1 MNACRTLG
9 LRGAEMCKMH
19 CVFAAFQQWEMWTDG
34 LEDSLLCAEIKQL
47 WEGGEGPTKAS

>member
-1 MNACRTLG
+1 MSACRTLG
-9 LRGAEMCKMH
+9 LRGAEMRKMH

-34 LEDSLLCAEIKQL
+34 LEDSLLRAEIKQL